1 MSIRLANP
9 TMHVITQSATG
20 LYEVWSLEPEHDDR
34 WLTRVTKGHAPKL
47 AAGMK
52 FTTVGGYVLVYTP
65 PSEIPADGKASI
77 DFTLLHF
84 DPSLHDP
91 LAGPVQQGGSFS
103 WFKFTGGYSFTA
115 EPNGKQLTDL
125 TLLGVTGYVLS
136 LLPSPGRMT
145 YGLWNFDASVDS
157 PGASVDP
164 LPSSSS
170 NDDALLR
177 LAEGDELFPFGNE
190 VLVVHRR
197 SGSWTSYSFDPQQSN
212 PLSYPALGTGK
223 VSFSAETRLAVLGD
237 QLVAWVPGKS
247 TCTLYPLG
255 SADPFAHGRR
265 REFPKSFPEDVI
277 AMTAVIGKVPVDEK
291 KAKTPGTM
299 DFLRERVK
307 HVVVYVLESRSFD
320 SVLGWL
326 HENGSE
332 GVNWVGATA
341 EPPFRGASRSH
352 VNTDS
357 KGIKYPQSKFA
368 DGKTGPD
375 VTLNS
380 PTIDP
385 FHNTADAIRQ
395 HWSGGFAAYEA
406 GDPAD
411 MKGFVLNNGS
421 DQVMTAFTPDQL
433 GVLNGLAKSYA
444 MSDMWFSSEAG
455 VTTANRAS
463 LASGSAHEILSTY
476 EGGDAYKYFSKKP
489 HRQSMWK
496 VLANHGILDW
506 SIFYSVQWEG
516 APYTYNLFLKGELP
530 SVDKSW
536 QRYVQPIRSFHQ
548 LAERGELPAFS
559 FLEPVWITPSGLFT
573 SYHPGG
579 NVLPGEQALR
589 DIYES
594 LRNSPAWNETLL
606 VVTFSKG
613 GGTYDHVPVQ
623 RMKRAWPNDGVEG
636 YGFDV
641 TGTRVPALVISPL
654 VESNTV
660 FRSDDPKTPYDATS
674 IAATVLSW
682 FGIPKLKWGLGERVA
697 AAPTFEGVVLRQS
710 PRTDT
715 PRLVR
720 ATDRTYPNNDPIPI
734 AAPAAVPA
742 TWSETPPNSA
752 FTDKVNWVNGTLPTS
767 IATFG
772 PSSARTVRF
781 AYNDPQQVDEI
792 HFSKEAD
799 SYELLLDESAPIMP
813 TLTLAGKGVTN
824 TSGKPQHFRVAA
836 TSLATT
842 DVQLA
847 FLNEACAGDASVTY
861 ETAPVNPQ
869 SQSGGIIA
877 FHQRARAGSANFKV
891 STGALPPGPFSTVG
905 SEVRFLDRS
914 SADHAHFTILGSTG
928 SDSDTFGNVVF
939 NDEATADQAQFTNIG
954 GTVGD
959 GGNTQFYAN
968 SSAAQ
973 CCIVNL
979 GATGMH
985 GNGGDTA
992 FDGRATAAEATIN
1005 NYAANEG
1012 HGGVTSFNNNPPSMA
1027 PKYGA
1032 TAGKAKIKNFG
1043 AEAGQ
1048 SGSGGHTEFT
1058 GVYGSGD
1065 AGEAH
1070 IENFGTKTA
1079 NQNLN
1084 AAGYTLFSNTGEW
1097 PYYQP
1102 TAARAQIDNHP
1113 GACEGAIPGCTK
1125 FVYENFNPQTGEKDR
1140 PGPLGG
1146 DAVIRN
1152 HGGAHPQAPGGYTLL
1167 ANRAR
1172 AERATLIAIGGTQ
1185 GGLAGAVKFA
1195 DFAEGNAATVHLIGG
1210 ILDVSASLSET
1221 LNLSK
1226 LLLEGSATAE
1236 PTLVFAIGPKSA
1248 SVHIIDT
1255 FSLPET
1261 GKVLVK
1267 FGEGKPNSSTHQV
1280 LLHAEKLTQSDV
1292 HRFHAEPVQG
1302 LTPHF
1307 EVKDNQLLVMFS

>member
-1 MSIRLANP
+1 MAVHLANP
-9 TMHVITQSATG
+9 KMHVITQSANG
-20 LYEVWSLEPEHDDR
+20 LYEVWRLDPEHEDR

-47 AAGMK
+47 AAGTK
-52 FTTVGGYVLVYTP
+52 LTTVGGYVLAYTP
-65 PSEIPADGKASI
+65 PSEIPADGKAYI

-84 DPSLHDP
+84 DPSLPHP
-91 LAGPVQQGGSFS
+91 LAGPVQQSGGFS
-103 WFKFTGGYSFTA
+103 WFKFAGGYSFQA

-136 LLPSPGRMT
+136 LIPTPGRMT
-145 YGLWNFDASVDS
+145 FGLWNFDAAVDS
-157 PGASVDP
+157 PGGSLDP
-164 LPSSSS
+164 LPSSVS
-170 NDDALLR
+170 NDDAFPWI
-177 LAEGDELFPFGNE
+177 EDGDELFPFGNE

-197 SGSWTSYSFDPQQSN
+197 SGSWTRYSFDPQQSN

-223 VSFSAETRLAVLGD
+223 VSFSADTRLAVLGD
-237 QLVAWVPGKS
+237 QLVAWVPGKA

-255 SADPFAHGRR
+255 SANPFRQGRR
-265 REFPKSFPEDVI
+265 REFPKSFPKDVV
-277 AMTAVIGKVPVDEK
+277 AMTAIMDKVPVDK
-291 KAKTPGTM
+291 KRAKTPGTM

-326 HENGSE
+326 HEKGSE

-341 EPPFRGASRSH
+341 KPPFRGASPRN

-357 KGIKYPQSKFA
+357 KGVKYPQGKVA
-368 DGKTGPD
+368 DGKTGPK

-385 FHNTADAIRQ
+385 FHNNTDAIRQ

-411 MKGFVLNNGS
+411 MNGFVRNNGS
-421 DQVMTAFTPDQL
+421 GQVMAAFTPDQL
-433 GVLNGLAKSYA
+433 RVLNGLAKSYA
-444 MSDMWFSSEAG
+444 VSDMWFSSEAG
-455 VTTANRAS
+455 VTTSNRAS
-463 LASGSAHEILSTY
+463 LASGSSHEITATV
-476 EGGDAYKYFSKKP
+476 EGGNAYKYFSKTP

-496 VLANHGILDW
+496 VLANNGIIDW
-506 SIFYSVQWEG
+506 SIFYSVLWEDE
-516 APYTYNLFLKGELP
+516 PYTYNLFLKGELP

-548 LAERGELPAFS
+548 LASRGELPAFS
-559 FLEPVWITPSGLFT
+559 FLEPVWIAPSGLFT

-579 NVLPGEQALR
+579 NVLPGEQGLR

-613 GGTYDHVPVQ
+613 GGNYDHVPAQ

-641 TGTRVPALVISPL
+641 TGTRVPAIVISPL

-697 AAPTFEGVVLRQS
+697 AAPTFEGVVRRKN
-710 PRTDT
+710 PRKDT
-715 PRLVR
+715 PKLVR
-720 ATDRTYPNNDPIPI
+720 ATDSTYPTHDPIPI
-734 AAPAAVPA
+734 AAPTAVPA
-742 TWSETPPNSA
+742 TWSEKPKNSA
-752 FTDKVNWVNGTLPTS
+752 FTDKGNWVKGELPTS
-767 IATFG
+767 KATFG
-772 PSSARTVRF
+772 PSARRKVRF

-792 HFSKEAD
+792 HFAKNAG
-799 SYELLLDESAPIMP
+799 SYELLFDDSTPITP
-813 TLTLAGKGVTN
+813 ALTLAGKGVTN
-824 TSGKPQHFRVAA
+824 ASGKPQLFRVAA
-836 TSLATT
+836 TSLTTT

-847 FLNEACAGDASVTY
+847 FVNEACAGDESIAY
-861 ETAPVNPQ
+861 ETAPATPK

-877 FHQRARAGSANFKV
+877 FLQRARAGSAKFKV
-891 STGALPPGPFSTVG
+891 STGALPPGPYSTVG

-914 SADHAHFTILGSTG
+914 SADQAQFTILGSTG

-939 NDEATADQAQFTNIG
+939 YDEATASKAQFTNIG

-959 GGNTQFYAN
+959 GGNTQFFAN
-968 SSAAQ
+968 SSAAR
-973 CCIVNL
+973 CSIVNL
-979 GATGMH
+979 GATGKN

-992 FDGRATAAEATIN
+992 FDGRATAAKATIT
-1005 NYAANEG
+1005 NYAAKEG
-1012 HGGVTSFNNNPPSMA
+1012 HGGVTSFNNNPPRMA
-1027 PKYGA
+1027 QRYGA

-1070 IENFGTKTA
+1070 IENFGSSTSNSKGG
-1079 NQNLN
+1079 
-1084 AAGYTLFSNTGEW
+1084 GYTLFCNTGEW

-1102 TAARAQIDNHP
+1102 TAANAQIDNYP
-1113 GACEGAIPGCTK
+1113 GTREGSEAGYTHFIYQNYKTK
-1125 FVYENFNPQTGEKDR
+1125 TGEDS

-1146 DAVIRN
+1146 YSVIRN
-1152 HGGAHPQAPGGYTLL
+1152 HGGAHPKAPGGYTLF

-1172 AERATLIAIGGTQ
+1172 AKHATLIAFGGTR
-1185 GGLAGAVKFA
+1185 GGLAGAVEFA
-1195 DFAEGNAATVHLIGG
+1195 DYAEGNEATVQLIGG
-1210 ILDVSASLSET
+1210 ILDVSASKLASLT
-1221 LNLSK
+1221 LSK
-1226 LLLEGSATAE
+1226 LLLEGSAAAK

-1248 SVHIIDT
+1248 SVHVMDT
-1255 FSLPET
+1255 LSLPKK

-1267 FGEGKPNSSTHQV
+1267 FGKGKPISRTHQV
-1280 LLHAEKLTQSDV
+1280 LLRAVKLTQADV

-1302 LTPHF
+1302 LTPRF
-1307 EVKDNQLLVMFS
+1307 EVKDNELLVMFS